1 MFAASIGLLL
11 VLPLAIFEWTTASD
25 LPRSNLAF
33 PLFVVM
39 WFLVV
44 VFTLVLL
51 QIVRAARAGNIAM
64 TNRVLIA
71 FKVALLGVIAWSWV
85 GLVIDQIPCFLGATG
100 C

>member
-1 MFAASIGLLL
+1 MNLLDRNLMFAASIGLLL
-11 VLPLAIFEWTTASD
+11 VLPLAILEWMTASD
-25 LPRSNLAF
+25 LPRSNFAF

-64 TNRVLIA
+64 ANRVLLA
-71 FKVALLGVIAWSWV
+71 FKVALLGVIAW
-85 GLVIDQIPCFLGATG
+85 
-100 C
+100 